1 MKVVIWIDVRLKNK
15 NDKKLKKKTGFEIIR
30 INPDKENFDM
40 FDEIGKIQSF
50 ISNSNKRLI
59 EQSTKKPLIDDT
71 EKLAKIVKQL
81 CVKQT

>member
-1 MKVVIWIDVRLKNK
+1 MRLKNK
-15 NDKKLKKKTGFEIIR
+15 KDKKLKKETGFEIIR
-30 INPDKENFDM
+30 INPDKD
-40 FDEIGKIQSF
+40 DEIGKIQSF

-59 EQSTKKPLIDDT
+59 EQSTKTSLIDDT